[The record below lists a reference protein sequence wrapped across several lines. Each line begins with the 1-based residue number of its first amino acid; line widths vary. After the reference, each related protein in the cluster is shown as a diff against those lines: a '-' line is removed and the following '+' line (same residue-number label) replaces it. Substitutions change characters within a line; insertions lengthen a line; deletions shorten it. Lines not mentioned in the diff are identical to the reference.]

1 MQSIPYLWWMHYVE
15 TLLDYFDR
23 PAQKILDLCCGTGN
37 LSELLALSGY
47 EVVGVDRSA
56 AMIEQARRKAEGY
69 QSGVRYYVQDAAEL
83 NLGETFDAIISLFD
97 SLNNITAPERF
108 AEAMRRAYQHLNP
121 DGIFIFD
128 LNTEY
133 AFVQKMFDQRLLE
146 PSAPLRYRW
155 RSQYD
160 KETRLCTVLMEFW
173 VREGEQERYFTE
185 THTQRAYT
193 EREVRAMLSRGG
205 LCRGASVGR
214 LHAAPTRPT
223 ERQGVLCGV
232 AVIYA
237 IYTVL
242 IFTNSLSPNT
252 LSSRPKPLSRTP
264 PNGRRGSENT

>member
-1 MQSIPYLWWMHYVE
+1 MTNSSASEPFEAVAPYYDQLMQSIPYLWWMHYVE

-23 PAQKILDLCCGTGN
+23 PAQKVLDLCCGTGN

-56 AMIEQARRKAEGY
+56 AMIEQARHKAAQH

-83 NLGETFDAIISLFD
+83 DLGETFDAIVSLFD
-97 SLNNITAPERF
+97 SLNNITEPERF
-108 AEAMRRAYQHLNP
+108 AEAMRRAYRHLNP

-160 KETRLCTVLMEFW
+160 KQTRLCTVQMEFW
-173 VREGEQERYFTE
+173 LREGEQERYFTE
-185 THTQRAYT
+185 THIQRAYT
-193 EREVRAMLSRGG
+193 EGEVREMLYAAGFAEVHLFDAYTLHPPDRRSDRVFYVG
-205 LCRGASVGR
+205 LR
-214 LHAAPTRPT
+214 
-223 ERQGVLCGV
+223 
-232 AVIYA
+232 
-237 IYTVL
+237 
-242 IFTNSLSPNT
+242 
-252 LSSRPKPLSRTP
+252 
-264 PNGRRGSENT
+264 